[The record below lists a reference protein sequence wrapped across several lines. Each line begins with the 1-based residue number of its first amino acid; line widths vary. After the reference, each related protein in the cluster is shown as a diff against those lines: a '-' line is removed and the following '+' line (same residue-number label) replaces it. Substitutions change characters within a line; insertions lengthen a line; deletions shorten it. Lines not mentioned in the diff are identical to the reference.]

1 MDKKKIKNFSIVYAI
16 LFVVLFVYVLS
27 MLTLLLWGFFTSLK
41 EPGIKFNNNVLGL
54 PEGAPWEWKWS
65 NYSEIFASFQVPVK
79 RWVNGVLT
87 PMNIGFSYLVL
98 YTLLYAGVGAVI
110 AAVVPMAVAYV
121 TAKFKCFMSS
131 VVYTIV
137 VVTMIIPIIGAQTS
151 ELQILRTLNLYD
163 TFFGAWLLKFN
174 FLGMYYLVFYGTF
187 KGISKEYSEAAYID
201 GASEWTVFTHIMI
214 PFAKI
219 VLSTIVLLKFIDFW
233 NDYQMPLLY
242 IPSHPTL
249 AYAVWKISDTNYD
262 APSTLTTCFI
272 VTIPI
277 LIIFIVA
284 KDKLMGNISMGGVK
298 E

>member
-1 MDKKKIKNFSIVYAI
+1 MKKKLFKNFSIVYVI
-16 LFVVLFVYVLS
+16 LFVVLVLYVLS
-27 MLTLLLWGFFTSLK
+27 MFSLLLWGFFTSLK
-41 EPGIKFNNNVLGL
+41 EPGIRFNNNVLGL
-54 PEGAPWEWKWS
+54 PEGAIWEWKWS
-65 NYSEIFASFQVPVK
+65 NYAEIFSSFQVPVK
-79 RWVNGVLT
+79 RWQNGVLT
-87 PMNIGFSYLVL
+87 PRDIGVPFLIL
-98 YTLLYAGVGAVI
+98 YTLLYAGVGSII

-121 TAKFKCFMSS
+121 TSKFKCAMSS
-131 VVYTIV
+131 IVYTIV

-151 ELQILRTLNLYD
+151 ELQILRSLNLYD

-187 KGISKEYSEAAYID
+187 KSVSKEYSEAAYVD
-201 GASEWTVFTHIMI
+201 GASEWTLFIRIMI

-219 VLSTIVLLKFIDFW
+219 VLSTIILLKFIDFW

-242 IPSHPTL
+242 LPSHPTL

-277 LIIFIVA
+277 LIIFIAA